1 MSDTFQPRFYRRWA
15 SGGRLDDYSVRV
27 DETDLAIRASFRMA
41 DAARE
46 LAVKYRQDL
55 LDYAK
60 GHPRFLTS
68 FQPLPADDAAPEIV
82 RLMLESGRAYD
93 VGPMAA
99 VAGAIAE
106 MVGRDLLGRMKD
118 AAGPGATGAAADPE
132 LIIENGGDCFIKT
145 ARPAVVSLYAGP
157 NSPFADKLRL
167 RIDSTDG
174 PRGVCTSSG
183 TIGHSTSFGKA
194 DAVVTLAH
202 SAALADAAATAIC
215 NAVQEPEQVRGI
227 IEREK
232 KRGRLLGLVILLGK
246 HMGAWGQLEIV

>member
-1 MSDTFQPRFYRRWA
+1 MSDTFQPRFYRTWA
-15 SGGRLDDYSVRV
+15 SGGRLENCSVRV
-27 DETDLAIRASFRMA
+27 DETDLAIRASFAMP
-41 DAARE
+41 DDARE
-46 LAVKYRQDL
+46 LVVKYREDL

-60 GHPRFLTS
+60 EHPRFLTS

-82 RLMLESGRAYD
+82 RLMLESSRAYE

-106 MVGRDLLGRMKD
+106 LVGRDLLGRMRE
-118 AAGPGATGAAADPE
+118 AAVTGAPGAVADPE

-145 ARPAVVSLYAGP
+145 SKPAVVSLYAGP
-157 NSPFADKLRL
+157 TSPFADKLRL
-167 RIDSTDG
+167 RIDSTGG

-183 TIGHSTSFGKA
+183 TIGHSVSFGKA

-215 NAVQEPEQVRGI
+215 NVVQDPEQIRGI
-227 IEREK
+227 VEREK
-232 KRGRLLGLVILLGK
+232 TRGLLLGLVILLGK

>member
-15 SGGRLDDYSVRV
+15 SGGRLEGFTVRV
-27 DETDLAIRASFRMA
+27 DETDLAIRASVAMP
-41 DAARE
+41 DDARE

-60 GHPRFLTS
+60 AHPRFLTS
-68 FQPLPADDAAPEIV
+68 FQPLPPDDAAPEIV
-82 RLMLESGRAYD
+82 RLMLESSRPYE

-106 MVGRDLLGRMKD
+106 LVGRDLLARMR
-118 AAGPGATGAAADPE
+118 ASAGNRQVEPE

-145 ARPAVVSLYAGP
+145 SRPAVVSLYAGP
-157 NSPFADKLRL
+157 QSPFADKLRL

-183 TIGHSTSFGKA
+183 TIGHSVSFGKA

-215 NAVQEPEQVRGI
+215 NQVRETEQIRGI
-227 IEREK
+227 VEHEK
-232 KRGRLLGLVILLGK
+232 SRGQLLGLVILLGK

>member
-15 SGGRLDDYSVRV
+15 SGGRLEDYTVRV
-27 DETDLAIRASFRMA
+27 DETDLAIRASVAMP
-41 DAARE
+41 DDARE

-55 LDYAK
+55 LDYGKA
-60 GHPRFLTS
+60 HPRFLTS
-68 FQPLPADDAAPEIV
+68 FQPLPPDDAAPEIV
-82 RLMLESGRAYD
+82 RLMLESSRPYE

-106 MVGRDLLGRMKD
+106 LVGRDLLIRMR
-118 AAGPGATGAAADPE
+118 AGAGSREAEPE

-145 ARPAVVSLYAGP
+145 SRPAVVSLYAGP
-157 NSPFADKLRL
+157 QSPFADKLRL

-183 TIGHSTSFGKA
+183 TIGHSVSFGKA

-215 NAVQEPEQVRGI
+215 NQVQEPEQIRGI
-227 IEREK
+227 VEREK
-232 KRGRLLGLVILLGK
+232 SSGQLLGLVILLGK